1 MVGLSLR
8 FAFEVSQHEVG
19 DGIEEVLQNFGTLI
33 KPVIYGITYLYITV
47 NTIITVALWRGQW
60 LLLDELTNSMIGGE
74 KKLLWY
80 ILLHAWV
87 LCFALM
93 IVVFLRSSIS
103 LIACPLGVASDRREE
118 VYNAPSLHN
127 RTLTDHTFMSFLS
140 DIFLSLIV
148 ICLSISVWW
157 SCWRLFD
164 DMACFNSS
172 LHTDGLL
179 TSVPNQSKI
188 LWWSI
193 ILGYVFCLTVYCFQV
208 KFHINLGKF
217 SFQILKK
224 VELNRLLKIIFQSF
238 AVRLKTRTKPCLN
251 KWRSAT
257 LVLSSVLLFSYL
269 IGNIGMHLYLEVLLD
284 ISIMLI
290 IML

>member
-19 DGIEEVLQNFGTLI
+19 DGIEEILGNFGFPI
-33 KPVIYGITYLYITV
+33 KPVISVITYLYISV

-60 LLLDELTNSMIGGE
+60 LLLDELTNSMIGGQ

-93 IVVFLRSSIS
+93 IVVYLRSSIS

-140 DIFLSLIV
+140 DIVLSLIV

-179 TSVPNQSKI
+179 MSTPNKSSI

-193 ILGYVFCLTVYCFQV
+193 VLGYIFCLIVYCFQV
-208 KFHINLGKF
+208 KIYYDLRMQLIFIF
-217 SFQILKK
+217 
-224 VELNRLLKIIFQSF
+224 IIHF
-238 AVRLKTRTKPCLN
+238 
-251 KWRSAT
+251 
-257 LVLSSVLLFSYL
+257 
-269 IGNIGMHLYLEVLLD
+269 
-284 ISIMLI
+284 
-290 IML
+290 

>member
-19 DGIEEVLQNFGTLI
+19 DGIEEILQNFGTLF
-33 KPVIYGITYLYITV
+33 KPLIYGITYLYITV

-60 LLLDELTNSMIGGE
+60 MLLDELINSMIGGE

-93 IVVFLRSSIS
+93 IVVYLRSSIS

-127 RTLTDHTFMSFLS
+127 RSLTDHTFMSFLS
-140 DIFLSLIV
+140 DILLSLIV

-208 KFHINLGKF
+208 KFCINFGKF
-217 SFQILKK
+217 AI
-224 VELNRLLKIIFQSF
+224 
-238 AVRLKTRTKPCLN
+238 
-251 KWRSAT
+251 
-257 LVLSSVLLFSYL
+257 
-269 IGNIGMHLYLEVLLD
+269 
-284 ISIMLI
+284 
-290 IML
+290 

>member
-103 LIACPLGVASDRREE
+103 LIACPLSQS
-118 VYNAPSLHN
+118 NSLH
-127 RTLTDHTFMSFLS
+127 
-140 DIFLSLIV
+140 
-148 ICLSISVWW
+148 
-157 SCWRLFD
+157 
-164 DMACFNSS
+164 
-172 LHTDGLL
+172 
-179 TSVPNQSKI
+179 
-188 LWWSI
+188 
-193 ILGYVFCLTVYCFQV
+193 
-208 KFHINLGKF
+208 
-217 SFQILKK
+217 
-224 VELNRLLKIIFQSF
+224 
-238 AVRLKTRTKPCLN
+238 
-251 KWRSAT
+251 
-257 LVLSSVLLFSYL
+257 
-269 IGNIGMHLYLEVLLD
+269 
-284 ISIMLI
+284 
-290 IML
+290 